1 VRHVVRSSEL
11 VFGGYFKIE
20 RAEVRWTQVS
30 GAMGDYRAR
39 YAIRRGDSAGI
50 VPLLGDG
57 GVRRGGRRGG
67 RQGSRDEGRI
77 VLVRQFRYPAVRGA
91 CDGYLW
97 EIPAGMLDEGETP
110 AETARRELREEI
122 GVEAETLDPLV
133 SFYLSPGALDEMLHL
148 FLARLP
154 SGALLGSAGGNEE
167 EHEDLEVRAFD
178 IAELRAMMERGEI
191 VDAKTIAGLLY
202 FLMNKG

>member
-1 VRHVVRSSEL
+1 VRHEVRSSKL
-11 VFGGYFKIE
+11 VFGGFFRVE

-39 YAIRRGDSAGI
+39 YAVRRGDSAGI
-50 VPLLGDG
+50 VPLLGDR
-57 GVRRGGRRGG
+57 GVRRGVRK
-67 RQGSRDEGRI
+67 GSRYEGRI
-77 VLVRQFRYPAVRGA
+77 VLVRQFRYPAAKGA

-97 EIPAGMLDEGETP
+97 EIPAGMLGEGETP

-154 SGALLGSAGGNEE
+154 AGTLLGSAGGNEE

-178 IAELRAMMERGEI
+178 IAELRAMMERREI
-191 VDAKTIAGLLY
+191 VDAKTIAGVLY
-202 FLMNKG
+202 YINMH

>member
-1 VRHVVRSSEL
+1 VKHEIRDSKL
-11 VFGGYFKIE
+11 VFGEFFRIE

-30 GAMGDYRAR
+30 GVMGGYRTR

-50 VPLLGDG
+50 VPVLGARENPRKG
-57 GVRRGGRRGG
+57 LRG
-67 RQGSRDEGRI
+67 EGKI
-77 VLVRQFRYPAVRGA
+77 VLVRQFRYPAAKGG

-97 EIPAGMLDEGETP
+97 EIPAGMLAGGETP

-148 FLARLP
+148 FSAMLP
-154 SGALLGSAGGNEE
+154 PGTLLGATGGNEE
-167 EHEDLEVRAFD
+167 EHEDLEVRAFS
-178 IAELRAMMERGEI
+178 IPELRAMIERREI
-191 VDAKTIAGLLY
+191 VDAKTIAGILY
-202 FLMNKG
+202 YINMH